1 MDQQFNPVDLMLI
14 AAGIST
20 VYNADDW
27 DFDAAKPRP
36 LHKRFPEDSDAVPPT
51 LN

>member
-1 MDQQFNPVDLMLI
+1 MEAQIEAMLI

-27 DFDAAKPRP
+27 DFDAATPRP
-36 LHKRFPEDSDAVPPT
+36 IPSRHDADSVPPS